1 MGSRFHVSVNVVDIE
16 PGRLRELVDRA
27 EVEVEKIGKPG
38 ALGVYTATI
47 ADDLLGAERLRELLH
62 RNGIECFVRH
72 ERAVSDEELAAA
84 PLAVLRVD
92 RAERGE
98 GGPRHGTA
106 FTLADACATCGT
118 GALPVGD
125 VLLKRA
131 DVPKKGDVFQTLDH
145 EHFVS
150 ERLREALVAASIIGA
165 EFHRVRDAHGG
176 DPLPWWRLVAPFAL
190 PPFDD
195 ERDGYFGTAQSPLE
209 LRYPLS
215 HGELDRIP
223 DFARTWEHFG
233 TSRLAEP
240 FEKSVFA
247 QPLLVAKPR
256 AIEAFRHSKVRGIT
270 FEPVA
275 ISAAY

>member
-1 MGSRFHVSVNVVDIE
+1 M
-16 PGRLRELVDRA
+16 
-27 EVEVEKIGKPG
+27 
-38 ALGVYTATI
+38 
-47 ADDLLGAERLRELLH
+47 
-62 RNGIECFVRH
+62 
-72 ERAVSDEELAAA
+72 
-84 PLAVLRVD
+84 
-92 RAERGE
+92 
-98 GGPRHGTA
+98 
-106 FTLADACATCGT
+106 
-118 GALPVGD
+118 
-125 VLLKRA
+125 
-131 DVPKKGDVFQTLDH
+131 PKKGDVFQTLDH

-150 ERLREALVAASIIGA
+150 ERLRETLIAASITGA
-165 EFHRVRDAHGG
+165 EFHRVRDPHGG
-176 DPLPWWRLVAPFAL
+176 DPSPWWRLVAPFAL
-190 PPFDD
+190 PPFDAETTGGVRRQD
-195 ERDGYFGTAQSPLE
+195 PCPDCDRDGYFGTAQSPLE